1 VRIVSFTIFQR
12 KSVSL
17 IVLATFVALLFFWT
31 TPAPADSTI
40 GNSKMVIGQGNS
52 GGPGFIEHES
62 KLEPVIKKERKFPW
76 LIVGLGI
83 VAVGIAVYFLVI
95 KKSKYT
101 LTVNMSTGAQ
111 GTPASGTHAYKKG
124 QTVAYRYQSS
134 DGYKIK
140 TILLDGQEVPAEGTI
155 AMDKDHRIEVAAVD
169 IVDKNAVKIL
179 FIGSSYL
186 GYFNLTDM
194 FYNLAVEKSKNI
206 LIDTRIVYGQ
216 DLSVLSSDS
225 ETIKKIFERK
235 WDYVILQGVSHT
247 ISEEKWHYLIVP
259 YIISLKN
266 TITSNCAETKTV
278 YMMGWG
284 YKDGLQWIAGE
295 TEDYFELQTN
305 ICNQSVRF
313 AKENNFSIAP
323 VGWAWYQVIKE
334 KPEIELFGP
343 DLNHQTLA
351 GAYLSACVFYATI
364 FKEPLNA
371 MSYKAGLESELAF
384 YLQRIASETVLD
396 DLEKWNLK

>member
-1 VRIVSFTIFQR
+1 MKFSDFQR
-12 KSVSL
+12 KAVSL
-17 IVLATFVALLFFWT
+17 IVLTTFVALLHFWA
-31 TPAPADSTI
+31 TPAPAASTV
-40 GNSKMVIGQGNS
+40 GNSETAIGQGNS

-76 LIVGLGI
+76 LIVGLGV
-83 VAVGIAVYFLVI
+83 VAVSIAVYFLII
-95 KKSKYT
+95 KKPKYT
-101 LTVNMSTGAQ
+101 LTVNIGTGAQ
-111 GTPASGTHAYKKG
+111 GTPESGTYTYKKG
-124 QTVAYRYQSS
+124 QTVAYKYQSS
-134 DGYKIK
+134 DGFKIK

-155 AMDKDHRIEVAAVD
+155 AMDKDHRIEVAAAVEVVD
-169 IVDKNAVKIL
+169 ENAVKIL

-186 GYFNLTDM
+186 GYYNLTDM

-206 LIDTRIVYGQ
+206 FIDKRIVYGQ
-216 DLSVLSSDS
+216 DLSILSSDS
-225 ETIKKIFERK
+225 ETIKKIFARK

-266 TITSNCAETKTV
+266 TIAANCAATKTI

-284 YKDGLQWIAGE
+284 YKDGLQWMAGE

-305 ICNQSVRF
+305 ICNQSVKL

-323 VGWAWYQVIKE
+323 VGWAWYHVIKE

-343 DLNHQTLA
+343 DLNHQTLT
-351 GAYLSACVFYATI
+351 GSYLSACVFYATI
-364 FKEPLNA
+364 FKEPLNE
-371 MSYKAGLESELAF
+371 MNYNAGLESGLAF
-384 YLQRIASETVLD
+384 YLQRIASETVLN